1 VFVFGFVLVALC
13 DSVPS
18 TDYNS
23 ALSTSMTIRWSLLV
37 HSGGSDFV
45 CALLAFVTDMCGPL
59 RESDYLFDQFFTHCN
74 YCCTV
79 LVCFVFVVE
88 KPTSFS
94 LLGSHTSS
102 SFRIGS
108 SKD

>member
-1 VFVFGFVLVALC
+1 MMVVACSFWGLRFCLC
-13 DSVPS
+13 
-18 TDYNS
+18 
-23 ALSTSMTIRWSLLV
+23 
-37 HSGGSDFV
+37 
-45 CALLAFVTDMCGPL
+45 AFSFCSDMCGPL
-59 RESDYLFDQFFTHCN
+59 REPDYLFDQFFILCN